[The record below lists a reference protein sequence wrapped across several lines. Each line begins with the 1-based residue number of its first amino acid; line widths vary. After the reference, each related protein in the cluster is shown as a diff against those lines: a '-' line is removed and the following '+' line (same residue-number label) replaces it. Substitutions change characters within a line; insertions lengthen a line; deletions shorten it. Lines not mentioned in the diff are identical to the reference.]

1 MDQDRIAKLEREI
14 ARADQHIK
22 DMERGIMRLKKAGM
36 DTRSEEARLDELVEA
51 QADRIALRIAL
62 LTGDA
67 EE

>member
-1 MDQDRIAKLEREI
+1 
-14 ARADQHIK
+14 
-22 DMERGIMRLKKAGM
+22 M